1 MKNLIPYRFL
11 HTKVNMGLVKG
22 RTGKKGQQEA
32 LIMEAALCRGYGWS
46 LFPAVDVNSGH
57 TKEEVMGTLILTD
70 IEPLLTVIHL
80 VLSLHIKADI

>member
-1 MKNLIPYRFL
+1 
-11 HTKVNMGLVKG
+11 
-22 RTGKKGQQEA
+22 
-32 LIMEAALCRGYGWS
+32 MEAALCRGYGWI
-46 LFPAVDVNSGH
+46 LFPVVDVNSGH